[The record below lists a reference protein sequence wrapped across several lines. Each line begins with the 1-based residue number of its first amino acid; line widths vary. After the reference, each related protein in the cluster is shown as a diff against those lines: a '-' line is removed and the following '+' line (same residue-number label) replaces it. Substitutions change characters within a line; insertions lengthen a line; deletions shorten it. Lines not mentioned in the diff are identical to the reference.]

1 MKTPCPSMAHLT
13 AYVLGELSQEHRA
26 AIRAHIE
33 TCGACR
39 AEAAAQAAAH
49 DALIPALLA
58 DAHAPYALTPERL
71 AAVLATPPAKP
82 VLRRVRIPWRILG
95 GVAAAVLVLMM
106 VSAVLFPATSGSVK
120 TAMAAR
126 AGYFAVSLPEN
137 SERMDDVFSVGG
149 GARDLSSSQPESDFY
164 FSSDAKPAEDMR
176 ARGSLSG
183 RLGNET
189 VSTPLAEAP
198 PVTLPPPSLSPS
210 PVSGSSVAGGAVGN
224 RGYAGQTEIDE
235 GKSVSEMAGSELAK
249 NRTAEAGDMIY
260 RITPGSDLGGA
271 YDGESQAERMD
282 TLPEGRLAAERGMV
296 PATPASRL
304 PARPENA
311 PAAAGEALASR
322 EGGRDGRLG
331 AEEPSGG
338 VEYVPLRITLPKSQF
353 TGTPKE
359 IRNAQNLETS
369 EDTTWRARRMVQADV
384 SAPVVVDAPHAPGMV
399 PPQGAAVQRPLA
411 AGKPL
416 SKKDA
421 SDKKQEV
428 AGLGV
433 IEESLAPM
441 DMPVS
446 GTVILG
452 ALRHG
457 LAPAKESGTYD
468 MDMDAFAEVA
478 DEAIIQRDA
487 SPREAEAERRSGALS
502 QYDGQTDVSGKREGA
517 EKAGAKRKSS
527 EIVPQVNPFVVTTVQ
542 PLSTFAIGTDTA
554 SYTLTRQSLGN
565 GMLPDPA
572 VVRVEEFVNAFDY
585 KDSAPERTTFRIIAE
600 GAPSPFGRPTQLV
613 RLAIKGKR
621 LGREE
626 QRPANLVF
634 LVDASG
640 SMAQPDRMG
649 AVRLALDQLLQGL
662 RAEDQLQIVTFNET
676 ARLVQPQV
684 SASKRQE
691 IMTTFNRIQT
701 TGPTSLEGGM
711 SMAYQQA
718 VATFQPGA
726 ENRVILITDGVA
738 NLGSGEASDI
748 LATIDGCR
756 RQGIRLS
763 VFGVG
768 RGTYND
774 TLLQQL
780 ANKGDGTYRFLDS
793 PEAIAD
799 AFVNDLSA
807 TLYTIASD
815 AKVQVEWFPRAVVE
829 YRQLGY
835 EVRALTAEQFR
846 DDTVVAGQ
854 IGSGQAASA
863 LYELHLADTRAMP
876 PDAALGIVRIR
887 FRPSEGG
894 AVEEISRPILRS
906 DLAESFGKARPE
918 FQLAAAAAGFAE
930 HLRRSP
936 YAPTQGY
943 RDLATLIRP
952 AAQQLYLDTRFD
964 ELVRLIGAA
973 AAITQ

>member
-1 MKTPCPSMAHLT
+1 MKTPCPVTMTDLT
-13 AYVLGELSQEHRA
+13 AYVFGELPQKQAEEVW
-26 AIRAHIE
+26 AHLE
-33 TCGACR
+33 TCEACR
-39 AEAAAQAAAH
+39 AEVAAQSAAR
-49 DALIPALLA
+49 DALCDALTA
-58 DAHAPYALTPERL
+58 DAQTPYALTPSRL
-71 AAVLATPPAKP
+71 AVVLATPPATSATKKI
-82 VLRRVRIPWRILG
+82 VRRARVHWSRILAW
-95 GVAAAVLVLMM
+95 AATLLLFLGIY
-106 VSAVLFPATSGSVK
+106 SAVYYQPFFGRSLGGATGEYMMLDGEKHS
-120 TAMAAR
+120 
-126 AGYFAVSLPEN
+126 FAVGGFAEN
-137 SERMDDVFSVGG
+137 LKMGSKV
-149 GARDLSSSQPESDFY
+149 SD
-164 FSSDAKPAEDMR
+164 
-176 ARGSLSG
+176 
-183 RLGNET
+183 
-189 VSTPLAEAP
+189 
-198 PVTLPPPSLSPS
+198 
-210 PVSGSSVAGGAVGN
+210 
-224 RGYAGQTEIDE
+224 GQTESWDAESPTPSSLKDE
-235 GKSVSEMAGSELAK
+235 L
-249 NRTAEAGDMIY
+249 
-260 RITPGSDLGGA
+260 
-271 YDGESQAERMD
+271 
-282 TLPEGRLAAERGMV
+282 V
-296 PATPASRL
+296 PIKIK
-304 PARPENA
+304 
-311 PAAAGEALASR
+311 
-322 EGGRDGRLG
+322 
-331 AEEPSGG
+331 
-338 VEYVPLRITLPKSQF
+338 YPKPQF

-359 IRNAQNLETS
+359 IRSSNLETH
-369 EDTTWRARRMVQADV
+369 EERDARTRTPMSPEPSRVLARGV
-384 SAPVVVDAPHAPGMV
+384 ESRTAS
-399 PPQGAAVQRPLA
+399 A
-411 AGKPL
+411 AG
-416 SKKDA
+416 
-421 SDKKQEV
+421 
-428 AGLGV
+428 
-433 IEESLAPM
+433 
-441 DMPVS
+441 
-446 GTVILG
+446 
-452 ALRHG
+452 H
-457 LAPAKESGTYD
+457 APAKIAGGELFVVADAPASLVAGTEMLSEMAGVAEASERRTGSASTIGRQMSGPSQDGRFGERLLPNAPVEALESVAESLSRKEQKTKDVVYNLEPRSGSPRPAPPLTAMAIRAEKESGARGDVALGVGRVPNESVSELKGIRMYD
-468 MDMDAFAEVA
+468 SDEDISVAESTPV
-478 DEAIIQRDA
+478 DA
-487 SPREAEAERRSGALS
+487 SKL
-502 QYDGQTDVSGKREGA
+502 DVSGKAERGRFSGEGWSTSAEVAVEEILEKGKQRE
-517 EKAGAKRKSS
+517 AGYVGQTVAPGVVAGSGDIVSGKKLRAKKPVP
-527 EIVPQVNPFVVTTVQ
+527 VPQVNPFVATVGQ

-554 SYTLTRQSLGN
+554 SYMLTRQSLGN

-600 GAPSPFGRPTQLV
+600 GAPSPFGRDTQLV

-626 QRPANLVF
+626 QRPANLIF

-649 AVRLALDQLLQGL
+649 AVQLALDQLLQGL
-662 RAEDQLQIVTFNET
+662 REEDQIQIVTFNET
-676 ARLVQPQV
+676 ARLVQSQV
-684 SASKRQE
+684 SASQQQE
-691 IMTTFNRIQT
+691 IMANFNRVQT

-711 SMAYQQA
+711 NMAYQQA

-726 ENRVILITDGVA
+726 ENRVILVTDGVA
-738 NLGSGEASDI
+738 NLGSSEAGDI
-748 LATIDGCR
+748 LAQIDESR

-793 PEAIAD
+793 PDVITD

-815 AKVQVEWFPRAVVE
+815 AKVQVEWFPRAVTE

-835 EVRALTAEQFR
+835 EARALTTEQFR

-863 LYELHLADTRAMP
+863 LYELRLADMQAMP

-964 ELVRLIGAA
+964 ELVRLISAA